1 MLVTVMFSWL
11 HILTHL
17 EMSCIKVLAVAGSK
31 QVLASVLGLSGDAG
45 IGIQVLVTL
54 H

>member
-17 EMSCIKVLAVAGSK
+17 EMSCIKVPAVAGSK
-31 QVLASVLGLSGDAG
+31 QVLASMLGLLGAAG
-45 IGIQVLVTL
+45 IGTHVLVTL